1 MIRNGIKKVN
11 KDLDIL
17 KVLKQQKIFAVELW
31 SLLTRS
37 QHQFASKVAEY
48 ILSEYSSDEQ
58 DGKATQYYAGM
69 LLFDEN
75 EVLECKYISDVVE
88 ASSDENKRMVEVY

>member
-1 MIRNGIKKVN
+1 MLKNGINKVH

-31 SLLTRS
+31 SLLSRS

-48 ILSEYSSDEQ
+48 ILSEYSSDEHE
-58 DGKATQYYAGM
+58 DKSTKYYAGIK
-69 LLFDEN
+69 LFD
-75 EVLECKYISDVVE
+75 
-88 ASSDENKRMVEVY
+88 